1 MADSGSGSADQ
12 LVAQP
17 TEAFTT
23 MVVHPTAT
31 VDGVISLEAVG
42 STCSEDERKRQR
54 EYQLAHRKKTKEE
67 KAAAQ
72 NELTVMRN
80 ERTLMLQSL
89 ISALPVAERPAGMES
104 FSLLQMT
111 QLVAGKLILSR
122 GPRVYL
128 ILQLL

>member
-1 MADSGSGSADQ
+1 M
-12 LVAQP
+12 
-17 TEAFTT
+17 F
-23 MVVHPTAT
+23 
-31 VDGVISLEAVG
+31 
-42 STCSEDERKRQR
+42 
-54 EYQLAHRKKTKEE
+54 
-67 KAAAQ
+67 
-72 NELTVMRN
+72 
-80 ERTLMLQSL
+80 QSL